1 MDDSFSDHQFK
12 IDGYQFIPFRRDRNK
27 FGWEKIAYVKD
38 ALIAERLNDFE
49 TKISETIS
57 LELTISIKIW
67 FIMSAYRPL
76 IESNKLTFFNE
87 VSKTLNKAVNKYDN
101 NLLTG
106 NFNIDFSNS
115 KTDTNNYLSD
125 FIDTFS
131 LTNIVNS
138 ISNFF

>member
-1 MDDSFSDHQFK
+1 
-12 IDGYQFIPFRRDRNK
+12 
-27 FGWEKIAYVKD
+27 
-38 ALIAERLNDFE
+38 
-49 TKISETIS
+49 
-57 LELTISIKIW
+57 
-67 FIMSAYRPL
+67 MSAYRPP

-87 VSKTLNKAVNKYDN
+87 FSKTLNKAVNKYDN
-101 NLLTG
+101 NLVTG

-131 LTNIVNS
+131 LTDIVSS

>member
-1 MDDSFSDHQFK
+1 MK
-12 IDGYQFIPFRRDRNK
+12 FIN
-27 FGWEKIAYVKD
+27 
-38 ALIAERLNDFE
+38 
-49 TKISETIS
+49 
-57 LELTISIKIW
+57 
-67 FIMSAYRPL
+67 
-76 IESNKLTFFNE
+76 FNE

-101 NLLTG
+101 NLVTG